1 MSSIKKGSKE
11 FHEVMQ
17 AFEMHVKNSSVYVND
32 LSRVDRND
40 ENTPTG
46 YFYNNGNTN
55 NLFLMFMSGY
65 VSAKAVY
72 Q

>member
-11 FHEVMQ
+11 FYEVIE
-17 AFEMHVKNSSVYVND
+17 AFEMHVKNSTVYVAD

-40 ENTPTG
+40 ENTPNG
-46 YFYNNGNTN
+46 YFYNNGTTN

-65 VSAKAVY
+65 VSAKANY

>member
-11 FHEVMQ
+11 FHEAMD
-17 AFEMHVKNSSVYVND
+17 AFEMHLKGSSVYASD

-40 ENTPTG
+40 DKTPAG
-46 YFYNNGNTN
+46 YFYNNGVTN
-55 NLFLMFMSGY
+55 NLFLMFMAGY
-65 VSAKAVY
+65 VSAKANY